1 MNYFPARKC
10 LHRYLKVA
18 VCKKSRLSCG
28 KPESTSIT
36 QELLV
41 RSEVRSTNSATKLLR
56 FSTRSTVGKSYSP
69 TAGIASPNNRPIVGS
84 TLTWRRLFYHFCK
97 NQHIRQKDSYQDY
110 FSVCRRKLAMICLGV
125 LMRKPEWFVI
135 CMTRVSAVPCVFHL
149 IMARICFDND
159 LHLLCNHL
167 EENW

>member
-28 KPESTSIT
+28 NLESTSIT

-41 RSEVRSTNSATKLLR
+41 RSEVRSTNSASKLLW
-56 FSTRSTVGKSYSP
+56 FSTRSTVGNSYGRHCQSEQ
-69 TAGIASPNNRPIVGS
+69 S
-84 TLTWRRLFYHFCK
+84 TNCGFNSDMKTSVLPFLQ

-110 FSVCRRKLAMICLGV
+110 FSVCRRKLEKICPGV
-125 LMRKPEWFVI
+125 LMREPEWFVI
-135 CMTRVSAVPCVFHL
+135 CMTRVSAVCCVFHL
-149 IMARICFDND
+149 LMTWICFDND

>member
-10 LHRYLKVA
+10 LHRYLKVT

-41 RSEVRSTNSATKLLR
+41 RSEVRSTLPQNCFGFLQEVRSAT
-56 FSTRSTVGKSYSP
+56 P

-149 IMARICFDND
+149 IMAWICFDND